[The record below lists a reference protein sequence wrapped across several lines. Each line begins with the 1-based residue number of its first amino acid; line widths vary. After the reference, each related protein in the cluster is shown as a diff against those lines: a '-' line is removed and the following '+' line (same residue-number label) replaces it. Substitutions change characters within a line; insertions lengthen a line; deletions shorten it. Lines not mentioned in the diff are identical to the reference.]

1 VQSRFVT
8 LVADA
13 RGGTGRD
20 DTDGMAVPTESPD
33 RRIRPGIAFLA
44 DLAVV
49 AVFVLIGRRTHHED
63 AGFVGFLRVV
73 WPFGVA
79 LVVGWALTRLDR
91 APLDWRRVAGLWVV
105 TVALGMLLRITVE
118 GHDFKAAFTIVATV
132 FLGVCFFGWR
142 LVFVLVTRRRSRAS
156 AG

>member
-1 VQSRFVT
+1 VQSRVVT

-13 RGGTGRD
+13 RGRAGRD
-20 DTDGMAVPTESPD
+20 DTDGMTAPTESPGP
-33 RRIRPGIAFLA
+33 RIRPWAAFLV
-44 DLAVV
+44 DLVVV

-63 AGFVGFLRVV
+63 AGFIGFLRVV
-73 WPFGVA
+73 WPFVVA
-79 LVVGWALTRLDR
+79 LVAGWALTRLDR

-105 TVALGMLLRITVE
+105 TVALGMVLRITVE
-118 GHDFKAAFTIVATV
+118 GHDFKVAFTIVATV

-142 LVFVLVTRRRSRAS
+142 LLFVLVTRRRSRAS

>member
-1 VQSRFVT
+1 MQSRVVT

-13 RGGTGRD
+13 RRRAGRG
-20 DTDGMAVPTESPD
+20 DTDGMAAPVESPD
-33 RRIRPGIAFLA
+33 RRIRPAIAFFV
-44 DLAVV
+44 DLVVV

-73 WPFGVA
+73 WPFAAA

-105 TVALGMLLRITVE
+105 TVALGMVLRITVE
-118 GHDFKAAFTIVATV
+118 GHDFKVAFTIVATV
-132 FLGVCFFGWR
+132 FLGACFFGWR
-142 LVFVLVTRRRSRAS
+142 LLFVLVARRRSRAS